1 MVWDFQ
7 KCTQSLVGKNLT
19 VAYKNLRK
27 KLSDQ
32 FNFGALGKAKKI
44 MLKLHSKMDKMDK
57 IKSASSW
64 W

>member
-1 MVWDFQ
+1 MYSKFGGRKLKCSLQ
-7 KCTQSLVGKNLT
+7 KST
-19 VAYKNLRK
+19 K

>member
-1 MVWDFQ
+1 M
-7 KCTQSLVGKNLT
+7 
-19 VAYKNLRK
+19 
-27 KLSDQ
+27 SDQ

-64 W
+64 WQLVAWVSVNGGAPENTNTSEMVE